1 MNGCD
6 KRAFDSPEEA
16 AATLRLWQQRGR
28 RRALDNAHPYKADC
42 KNPAHRGKFH
52 IGRKHDAMR
61 HTPQQART
69 RQIQEDKR
77 SRIFGELDDI
87 FDRQHT
93 RITNKFTRD
102 DERRRARNL
111 RDDEGPLVRAE
122 MTPLSGAGDSI
133 NVETKR

>member
-1 MNGCD
+1 VNGCD

-42 KNPAHRGKFH
+42 KNPQHRGKFH
-52 IGRKHDAMR
+52 VGRKHDAMKR
-61 HTPQQART
+61 ATQSAR
-69 RQIQEDKR
+69 IHEDKR

-133 NVETKR
+133 NVYNRK